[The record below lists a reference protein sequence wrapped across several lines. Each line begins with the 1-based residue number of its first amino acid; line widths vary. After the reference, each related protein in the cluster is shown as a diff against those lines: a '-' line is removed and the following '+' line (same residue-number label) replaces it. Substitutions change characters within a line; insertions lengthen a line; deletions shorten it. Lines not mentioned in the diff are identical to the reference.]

1 MTKLKIRTVSQL
13 NEELD
18 AEIAWRRKELIY
30 IKSLIEKD
38 GSSYRTVQDTLV
50 RSAITILYAHWE
62 GFVKNSATFYVEF
75 VFRQNLRYSEL
86 STNFLTLDLETKLGE
101 CSIQDRQTQIS
112 ETLEALKSDLEISPS
127 NQWKN
132 AIQTRSNLNS
142 KYFKEIVMALGLEY
156 SFYETKEKLIDE
168 ILLGS
173 RNKIAHGEKYSLDRV
188 QYMNLHHEVIGMMDI
203 FKNQIENSA
212 NLKTYKST

>member
-1 MTKLKIRTVSQL
+1 MTKLKIRTIGQL

-18 AEIAWRRKELIY
+18 AELAWRKKELIY

-38 GSSYRTVQDTLV
+38 GSLHRTVQDTLV
-50 RSAITILYAHWE
+50 RSAVTILYAHWE
-62 GFVKNSATFYVEF
+62 GFIKNAATFYVEF
-75 VFRQNLRYSEL
+75 VFRQNLKYSEL

-101 CSIQDRQTQIS
+101 CSIQDRHTQIS
-112 ETLEALKSDLEISPS
+112 ETIEALRGDLEISPS

-132 AIQTRSNLNS
+132 AIQTKSNLNS
-142 KYFKEIVMALGLEY
+142 KYFKEIVTSLGLEY
-156 SFYETKEKLIDE
+156 SFYEIKEKLIDE
-168 ILLGS
+168 VLLGS
-173 RNKIAHGEKYSLDRV
+173 RNKIAHGERYSLDRV
-188 QYMNLHHEVIGMMDI
+188 QYIDLHHEVIGMMDI